1 MDYMALLDD
10 VIVNELKNLKDTK
23 GETDEYKATVE
34 CVTKLMDR
42 SIEIKKLTFDQT
54 NKLSRQVIDDKAK
67 AKQDEE
73 DRYTLFLDRENTI
86 CLCSACHKDI
96 HGRKKF
102 QQPMFSQY
110 VYDMKNYICQ
120 KYLAQGKIIRY
131 TEDKNRRTPIN
142 KEKSKLF

>member
-54 NKLSRQVIDDKAK
+54 NKLSRQVFDDKAK
-67 AKQDEE
+67 VKQDEE
-73 DRYTLFLDRENTI
+73 DRKDRLIKNCISIAGIVIPALITIWGTLKSLKFEQDGTVT
-86 CLCSACHKDI
+86 SMA
-96 HGRKKF
+96 GRAFISRLFPKK
-102 QQPMFSQY
+102 
-110 VYDMKNYICQ
+110 
-120 KYLAQGKIIRY
+120 
-131 TEDKNRRTPIN
+131 
-142 KEKSKLF
+142 

>member
-54 NKLSRQVIDDKAK
+54 NKLSRQIIDDKAK
-67 AKQDEE
+67 VKQDEE
-73 DRYTLFLDRENTI
+73 DRKDRLIKNCISIAGIVIPALITIWGTLKSLKFEQDGTVT
-86 CLCSACHKDI
+86 SMA
-96 HGRKKF
+96 GRAFVSRLFPKK
-102 QQPMFSQY
+102 
-110 VYDMKNYICQ
+110 
-120 KYLAQGKIIRY
+120 
-131 TEDKNRRTPIN
+131 
-142 KEKSKLF
+142 

>member
-1 MDYMALLDD
+1 MNKKDYYNDQQW
-10 VIVNELKNLKDTK
+10 KNLR
-23 GETDEYKATVE
+23 KARLSENPYCLNCACFGKSTPATEVHH
-34 CVTKLMDR
+34 
-42 SIEIKKLTFDQT
+42 IIKFYE
-54 NKLSRQVIDDKAK
+54 
-67 AKQDEE
+67 QDEA

-102 QQPMFSQY
+102 QQPRFSQY
-110 VYDMKNYICQ
+110 VYDMKNYLCQ

-131 TEDKNRRTPIN
+131 TEDKNRRPPIN

>member
-67 AKQDEE
+67 VKQDEE
-73 DRYTLFLDRENTI
+73 DRKDRLIKNCISIASIVIPALITIWGTLKSLKFEQDGTVT
-86 CLCSACHKDI
+86 SMA
-96 HGRKKF
+96 GRAFVSRLFPKK
-102 QQPMFSQY
+102 
-110 VYDMKNYICQ
+110 
-120 KYLAQGKIIRY
+120 
-131 TEDKNRRTPIN
+131 
-142 KEKSKLF
+142 

>member
-23 GETDEYKATVE
+23 GETNEYKATVE

-67 AKQDEE
+67 VKQDEE
-73 DRYTLFLDRENTI
+73 DRKDRLIKNCISVAGIVIPALITIWGTLKSLKFEQDGTVT
-86 CLCSACHKDI
+86 SMA
-96 HGRKKF
+96 GRAFVSRLFPKK
-102 QQPMFSQY
+102 
-110 VYDMKNYICQ
+110 
-120 KYLAQGKIIRY
+120 
-131 TEDKNRRTPIN
+131 
-142 KEKSKLF
+142 

>member
-10 VIVNELKNLKDTK
+10 VIVNELKNVKDTK

-67 AKQDEE
+67 VKQDEE
-73 DRYTLFLDRENTI
+73 DRKDRLIKNCISVAGIVIPALITIWGTLKSLKFEQDGTVT
-86 CLCSACHKDI
+86 SMA
-96 HGRKKF
+96 GRAFVSRLFPKK
-102 QQPMFSQY
+102 
-110 VYDMKNYICQ
+110 
-120 KYLAQGKIIRY
+120 
-131 TEDKNRRTPIN
+131 
-142 KEKSKLF
+142 

>member
-54 NKLSRQVIDDKAK
+54 NKLSRQIIDDKAK
-67 AKQDEE
+67 VKQDEE
-73 DRYTLFLDRENTI
+73 DRKDRLIKNCISVAGIVIPALITIWGTLKSLKFEQDGTVT
-86 CLCSACHKDI
+86 SMA
-96 HGRKKF
+96 GRAFVSRLFPKK
-102 QQPMFSQY
+102 
-110 VYDMKNYICQ
+110 
-120 KYLAQGKIIRY
+120 
-131 TEDKNRRTPIN
+131 
-142 KEKSKLF
+142 

>member
-67 AKQDEE
+67 VKQDEE
-73 DRYTLFLDRENTI
+73 DRKDRLIKNCISVAGIVIPALITIWGTLKSRKFEQDGTVT
-86 CLCSACHKDI
+86 SMA
-96 HGRKKF
+96 GRAFVSRLFPKK
-102 QQPMFSQY
+102 
-110 VYDMKNYICQ
+110 
-120 KYLAQGKIIRY
+120 
-131 TEDKNRRTPIN
+131 
-142 KEKSKLF
+142 

>member
-54 NKLSRQVIDDKAK
+54 NKLSRQVIDDKTK
-67 AKQDEE
+67 VKQDEE
-73 DRYTLFLDRENTI
+73 DRKDRLIKNCISIAGIVIPALITIWGTLKSLKFEQDGTVT
-86 CLCSACHKDI
+86 SMA
-96 HGRKKF
+96 GRAFVSRLFPKK
-102 QQPMFSQY
+102 
-110 VYDMKNYICQ
+110 
-120 KYLAQGKIIRY
+120 
-131 TEDKNRRTPIN
+131 
-142 KEKSKLF
+142 

>member
-67 AKQDEE
+67 VKQDEE
-73 DRYTLFLDRENTI
+73 DRKDRLIKNCISIAGIVIPALITIWGTLKSLKFEQDGTVT
-86 CLCSACHKDI
+86 SMA
-96 HGRKKF
+96 GRAFVSRLFPKK
-102 QQPMFSQY
+102 
-110 VYDMKNYICQ
+110 
-120 KYLAQGKIIRY
+120 
-131 TEDKNRRTPIN
+131 
-142 KEKSKLF
+142 

>member
-23 GETDEYKATVE
+23 GETDEYKTTVE

-67 AKQDEE
+67 VKQDEE
-73 DRYTLFLDRENTI
+73 DRKDRLIKNCISVAGIVIPALITIWGTLKSLKFEQDGTVT
-86 CLCSACHKDI
+86 SMA
-96 HGRKKF
+96 GRAFVSRLFPKK
-102 QQPMFSQY
+102 
-110 VYDMKNYICQ
+110 
-120 KYLAQGKIIRY
+120 
-131 TEDKNRRTPIN
+131 
-142 KEKSKLF
+142 

>member
-54 NKLSRQVIDDKAK
+54 NKLSRQVIDDEAK
-67 AKQDEE
+67 VKQDEE
-73 DRYTLFLDRENTI
+73 DRKDRLIKNCISIAGIVIPALITIWGTLKSLKFEQDGTVT
-86 CLCSACHKDI
+86 SMA
-96 HGRKKF
+96 GRAFVSRLFPKK
-102 QQPMFSQY
+102 
-110 VYDMKNYICQ
+110 
-120 KYLAQGKIIRY
+120 
-131 TEDKNRRTPIN
+131 
-142 KEKSKLF
+142 

>member
-54 NKLSRQVIDDKAK
+54 NKLSRQVIDDKVK
-67 AKQDEE
+67 LKQDEE
-73 DRYTLFLDRENTI
+73 DRKDRLIKNCISIAGIVIPALITIWGTLKSLKFEQDGTVT
-86 CLCSACHKDI
+86 SMA
-96 HGRKKF
+96 GRAFVSRLFPKK
-102 QQPMFSQY
+102 
-110 VYDMKNYICQ
+110 
-120 KYLAQGKIIRY
+120 
-131 TEDKNRRTPIN
+131 
-142 KEKSKLF
+142 

>member
-54 NKLSRQVIDDKAK
+54 NKLNRQVIDDKAK
-67 AKQDEE
+67 VKQDEE
-73 DRYTLFLDRENTI
+73 DRKDRLIKNCISIAGIVIPALITIWGTLKSLKFEQDGTVT
-86 CLCSACHKDI
+86 SMA
-96 HGRKKF
+96 GRAFISRLFPKK
-102 QQPMFSQY
+102 
-110 VYDMKNYICQ
+110 
-120 KYLAQGKIIRY
+120 
-131 TEDKNRRTPIN
+131 
-142 KEKSKLF
+142 

>member
-10 VIVNELKNLKDTK
+10 VIINELKNLKDTK

-67 AKQDEE
+67 VKQDEE
-73 DRYTLFLDRENTI
+73 DRKDRLIKNCISIAGIVIPALITIWGTLKSLKFEQDGTVT
-86 CLCSACHKDI
+86 SMA
-96 HGRKKF
+96 GRAFVSRLFPKK
-102 QQPMFSQY
+102 
-110 VYDMKNYICQ
+110 
-120 KYLAQGKIIRY
+120 
-131 TEDKNRRTPIN
+131 
-142 KEKSKLF
+142 

>member
-10 VIVNELKNLKDTK
+10 VIINELKNLKDTK

-67 AKQDEE
+67 VKQDEE
-73 DRYTLFLDRENTI
+73 DRKDRLIKNCISIAGIVIPALITIWGTLKSLKFEQDGTVT
-86 CLCSACHKDI
+86 SMA
-96 HGRKKF
+96 GRAFISRLFPKK
-102 QQPMFSQY
+102 
-110 VYDMKNYICQ
+110 
-120 KYLAQGKIIRY
+120 
-131 TEDKNRRTPIN
+131 
-142 KEKSKLF
+142 

>member
-54 NKLSRQVIDDKAK
+54 NKLSRQVIDDQAK
-67 AKQDEE
+67 VKQDEE
-73 DRYTLFLDRENTI
+73 DRKDRLIKNCISIAGIVIPALITIWGTLKSLKFEQDGTVT
-86 CLCSACHKDI
+86 SMA
-96 HGRKKF
+96 GRAFVSRLFPKK
-102 QQPMFSQY
+102 
-110 VYDMKNYICQ
+110 
-120 KYLAQGKIIRY
+120 
-131 TEDKNRRTPIN
+131 
-142 KEKSKLF
+142 

>member
-67 AKQDEE
+67 VKQDEE
-73 DRYTLFLDRENTI
+73 DRKDRLIKNCISVAGIVIPALITIWGTLKSLKFEQDGTVT
-86 CLCSACHKDI
+86 SMA
-96 HGRKKF
+96 GRAFISRLFPKK
-102 QQPMFSQY
+102 
-110 VYDMKNYICQ
+110 
-120 KYLAQGKIIRY
+120 
-131 TEDKNRRTPIN
+131 
-142 KEKSKLF
+142 

>member
-23 GETDEYKATVE
+23 GGTDEYKATVE

-67 AKQDEE
+67 VKQDEE
-73 DRYTLFLDRENTI
+73 DRKDRLIKNCISVAGIVIPALITIWGTLKSLKFEQDGTVT
-86 CLCSACHKDI
+86 SMA
-96 HGRKKF
+96 GRAFVSRLFPKK
-102 QQPMFSQY
+102 
-110 VYDMKNYICQ
+110 
-120 KYLAQGKIIRY
+120 
-131 TEDKNRRTPIN
+131 
-142 KEKSKLF
+142 

>member
-54 NKLSRQVIDDKAK
+54 NKLSRQAIDDKAK
-67 AKQDEE
+67 VKQDEE
-73 DRYTLFLDRENTI
+73 DRKDRLIKNCISIAGIVIPALITIWGTLKSLKFEQDGTVT
-86 CLCSACHKDI
+86 SMA
-96 HGRKKF
+96 GRAFVSRLFPKK
-102 QQPMFSQY
+102 
-110 VYDMKNYICQ
+110 
-120 KYLAQGKIIRY
+120 
-131 TEDKNRRTPIN
+131 
-142 KEKSKLF
+142 